1 MGAYPPPSGSARTSR
16 RHCTY
21 FFLSEKKEIIMKRIC
36 SICKQEKE
44 LDEHNFPKNFKR
56 KGGFEGRC
64 KVCRKAKDKARY
76 EAKKEK
82 ILEQKKRYY
91 EKNADKIKER
101 QLGYYNENK
110 GKCRQSEKDWCKNNP
125 TRRRMTCAKS
135 RTLKYGSESTLTEK
149 EWLEIKSFFCC
160 SCAYCGMPEK
170 KSLEIYGEH
179 LHQEHVVPLIDG
191 GAYSYGNVVPAC
203 RSCNSSKRNHDFFVW
218 YKNSNVFSR
227 KRYMRIV
234 QYLKDERKEQKI
246 D

>member
-1 MGAYPPPSGSARTSR
+1 MR
-16 RHCTY
+16 R
-21 FFLSEKKEIIMKRIC
+21 KKK
-36 SICKQEKE
+36 
-44 LDEHNFPKNFKR
+44 
-56 KGGFEGRC
+56 
-64 KVCRKAKDKARY
+64 
-76 EAKKEK
+76 K

-170 KSLEIYGEH
+170 KSLKIYGEH
-179 LHQEHVVPLIDG
+179 LHHEHVVPLIDG

>member
-1 MGAYPPPSGSARTSR
+1 
-16 RHCTY
+16 
-21 FFLSEKKEIIMKRIC
+21 MKRIC

-76 EAKKEK
+76 ETKKEK

-170 KSLEIYGEH
+170 KSLKIYGEH
-179 LHQEHVVPLIDG
+179 LHHEHVVPLIDG

-218 YKNSNVFSR
+218 YK
-227 KRYMRIV
+227 IV
-234 QYLKDERKEQKI
+234 MFLVGKI
-246 D
+246 YENCSIS